1 MNNETGDKVMNFNKT
16 ATSQDVAK
24 LAGVSQSAVSRCFTK
39 GASISSRTKLRVLE
53 AARKLKYKAP
63 NISQS
68 TISNEDI
75 GLVGVILPYVTSRY
89 YPEVLTELHEA
100 LKLGG
105 FRILLIT
112 TDDGE
117 ELDEKLVQ
125 PYLKEK
131 LIAIISAT
139 KPTESFVESCNA
151 KRIQFISYNRSWN
164 IPTLS
169 SVACDHKNGGEMV
182 AEYFMKNNHQKIG
195 LIEGPKGSFVSDQR
209 IKGFKQFFKNSKR
222 IKIFNEKGF
231 FTYDGGYQA
240 SQKILKNKGVSAIF
254 CADDT
259 MAFGCLDYIKKNTKI
274 KIPKDLELIGYDDI
288 SMSNWKSYDLTT
300 VKQPIRQMSK
310 LVTQLI
316 DDYIRDPDYEA
327 INHIVRGSLIKR
339 KTTR

>member
-1 MNNETGDKVMNFNKT
+1 MKFNKT

-24 LAGVSQSAVSRCFTK
+24 LAGVSQSAVSRSFTK

-53 AARKLKYKAP
+53 AAKKLRYKAP
-63 NISQS
+63 NISNNV
-68 TISNEDI
+68 ISNEDS

-112 TDDGE
+112 TDEGE
-117 ELDEKLVQ
+117 ELDEKLVK

-131 LIAIISAT
+131 LIAIVSAI

-151 KRIQFISYNRSWN
+151 KRIQFISYNRCWN

-169 SVACDHKNGGEMV
+169 SVACDHKNGGEMI
-182 AEYFMKNNHQKIG
+182 AEYFMKNHHKKIG
-195 LIEGPKGSFVSDQR
+195 LIEGPKDSFVSDQR
-209 IKGFKQFFKNSKR
+209 IKGFKQYYKNNKN

-240 SQKILKNKGVSAIF
+240 AQKVLKNKDISAIF

-259 MAFGCLDYIKKNTKI
+259 MAFGCLDYIKKNTI
-274 KIPKDLELIGYDDI
+274 LKIPKDLEIIGYDDI

-300 VKQPIRQMSK
+300 VRQPIRQMSK

-316 DDYIRDPDYEA
+316 DEYIRDPDYES
-327 INHIVRGSLIKR
+327 INHIIQGSLIKR

>member
-1 MNNETGDKVMNFNKT
+1 MKFNKT

-24 LAGVSQSAVSRCFTK
+24 LAGVSQSAVSRSFTK

-53 AARKLKYKAP
+53 AAKKLRYKAP
-63 NISQS
+63 NISNNV
-68 TISNEDI
+68 ISNEDS

-112 TDDGE
+112 TDEGE
-117 ELDEKLVQ
+117 ELDEKLVK

-131 LIAIISAT
+131 LIAIVSAI

-151 KRIQFISYNRSWN
+151 KRIQFISYNRCWN

-169 SVACDHKNGGEMV
+169 SVACDHKNGGEMI
-182 AEYFMKNNHQKIG
+182 AEYFMKNNHKKIG
-195 LIEGPKGSFVSDQR
+195 LIEGPKDSFVSDQR
-209 IKGFKQFFKNSKR
+209 IKGFKQYYKNNKN

-240 SQKILKNKGVSAIF
+240 AQKVLKNKDISAIF

-259 MAFGCLDYIKKNTKI
+259 MAFGCLDYIKKNTI
-274 KIPKDLELIGYDDI
+274 FKIPKDLEIIGYDDI

-300 VKQPIRQMSK
+300 VRQPIRQMSK

-316 DDYIRDPDYEA
+316 DEYIRDPDYES
-327 INHIVRGSLIKR
+327 INHIIQGSLIKR

>member
-1 MNNETGDKVMNFNKT
+1 LNNETGDKIMKLNKT

-24 LAGVSQSAVSRCFTK
+24 LAGVSQSAVSRSFTK

-53 AARKLKYKAP
+53 AAKKLRYKAP
-63 NISQS
+63 NISNNV
-68 TISNEDI
+68 ISNEDS

-112 TDDGE
+112 TDEGE
-117 ELDEKLVQ
+117 ELDEKLVK

-131 LIAIISAT
+131 LIAIVSAI
-139 KPTESFVESCNA
+139 KPTESFVESCNS
-151 KRIQFISYNRSWN
+151 KRIQFISYNRCWN

-169 SVACDHKNGGEMV
+169 SVACDHKNGGEMI
-182 AEYFMKNNHQKIG
+182 AEYFMKNNHKKIG
-195 LIEGPKGSFVSDQR
+195 LIEGPKDSFVSDQR
-209 IKGFKQFFKNSKR
+209 IKGFKQYYKNNKN

-240 SQKILKNKGVSAIF
+240 AQKVLKNKDISAIF

-259 MAFGCLDYIKKNTKI
+259 MAFGCLDYIKKNTI
-274 KIPKDLELIGYDDI
+274 LKIPKDLEIIGYDDI

-300 VKQPIRQMSK
+300 VRQPIRQMSK

-316 DDYIRDPDYEA
+316 DEYIRDPDYES
-327 INHIVRGSLIKR
+327 INHIIQGSLIKR

>member
-1 MNNETGDKVMNFNKT
+1 MKFNKT

-24 LAGVSQSAVSRCFTK
+24 LAGVSQSAVSRSFTK

-53 AARKLKYKAP
+53 AAKKLRYKAP
-63 NISQS
+63 NISNNV
-68 TISNEDI
+68 ISNEDS

-112 TDDGE
+112 TDEGE
-117 ELDEKLVQ
+117 ELDEKLVK

-131 LIAIISAT
+131 LIAIVSAI

-151 KRIQFISYNRSWN
+151 RRIQFISYNRCWN

-169 SVACDHKNGGEMV
+169 SVACDHKNGGEMI
-182 AEYFMKNNHQKIG
+182 AEYFMKNNHKKIG
-195 LIEGPKGSFVSDQR
+195 LIEGPKDSFVSDQR
-209 IKGFKQFFKNSKR
+209 IKGFKQYFKNNKN

-240 SQKILKNKGVSAIF
+240 AQKVLKNKDISAIF

-259 MAFGCLDYIKKNTKI
+259 MAFGCLDYIKKNTI
-274 KIPKDLELIGYDDI
+274 LKIPKDLEIIGYDDI

-300 VKQPIRQMSK
+300 VRQPIRQMSK

-316 DDYIRDPDYEA
+316 DEYIKDPDYES
-327 INHIVRGSLIKR
+327 INHIIQGSLIKR